1 MLLCLF
7 FFNITLSLS
16 PQLSECMLCLE
27 RSLTTPITITSN
39 SICFNLVYVKSFLF
53 VFVLFPGEQN
63 VVSFHLLMIPGHQI
77 VNLNNNELVVCTQDD
92 TCQLSY

>member
-1 MLLCLF
+1 M
-7 FFNITLSLS
+7 
-16 PQLSECMLCLE
+16 
-27 RSLTTPITITSN
+27 
-39 SICFNLVYVKSFLF
+39 
-53 VFVLFPGEQN
+53 FVLFPGEQN